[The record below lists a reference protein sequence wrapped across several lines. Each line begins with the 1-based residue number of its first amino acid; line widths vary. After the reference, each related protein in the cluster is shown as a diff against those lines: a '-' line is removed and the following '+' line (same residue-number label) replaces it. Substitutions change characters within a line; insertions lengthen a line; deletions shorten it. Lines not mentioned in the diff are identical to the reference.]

1 MKNQNLSAST
11 RHFITDAA
19 FVTTGTGHPVLVA
32 ANATTKGYTFSGND
46 NYLPVTGIYLCD

>member
-32 ANATTKGYTFSGND
+32 ANATTKRLCFQNLFD
-46 NYLPVTGIYLCD
+46 YLLMAGIVSL